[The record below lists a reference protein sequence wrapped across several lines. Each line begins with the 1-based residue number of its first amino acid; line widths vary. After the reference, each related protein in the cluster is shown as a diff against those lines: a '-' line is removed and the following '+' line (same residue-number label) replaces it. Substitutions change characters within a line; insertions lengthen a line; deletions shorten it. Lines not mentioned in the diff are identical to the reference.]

1 MFLHLCGEGLSG
13 CVRGRHRRTDR
24 WGPEPA
30 QTPPRAVGGSP
41 AESDLQGPSHSSHG
55 MSGPPCPLE
64 LEATETRVGGALTDK
79 PQSPAGPSPDYALP
93 ESGTGLARV
102 LKVPRVSEGFL
113 REVTLEM
120 GLGRED
126 RES

>member
-1 MFLHLCGEGLSG
+1 M
-13 CVRGRHRRTDR
+13 
-24 WGPEPA
+24 
-30 QTPPRAVGGSP
+30 
-41 AESDLQGPSHSSHG
+41 
-55 MSGPPCPLE
+55 
-64 LEATETRVGGALTDK
+64 ETRVGGALTDK
-79 PQSPAGPSPDYALP
+79 TQNPAGSSPDYALS